1 MADFIDE
8 NDFEDV
14 SESSK
19 PKRKWIMTI
28 NNPKNHGMT
37 HEVLREKLMSI
48 KNIKYWCMC
57 DEIGLKTHTYHTH
70 VFIYRDTA
78 LSFQYLK
85 NLFPPADLKYCSRG
99 TSVQIR
105 NYVRKE
111 GEKWGNNPKN
121 DTNLSETFEEYG
133 ECPDEKQG
141 KRNDLTTLYNLI
153 KEGKSDFE
161 IMEENP
167 SFMNRLNTVNQ
178 VRETLKYEQF
188 KNKVRDTM
196 HVEYWQGDSGT
207 GKTSGI
213 YNLYGFENVY
223 RVTDYRNPW
232 DGYSGQDVVVFEEF
246 RGEIEIS
253 KMLIWLDIYPLQLPC
268 RYNNK
273 TACYTKVFFTSNKPL
288 KNIYTEWQK
297 DEPETFK
304 AFTRR
309 IHTVKIFSVGQA
321 PQEIPTQ
328 QYIDGD
334 VFVNISAAEEKY
346 IQETF
351 GL

>member
-1 MADFIDE
+1 MDFFADSE
-8 NDFEDV
+8 EDIKK
-14 SESSK
+14 EYK
-19 PKRKWIMTI
+19 PCRKWCLTI
-28 NNPKNHGMT
+28 NNPETHGFS
-37 HEVLREKLMSI
+37 HDVIRELLMNI
-48 KNIKYWCMC
+48 KNVKYWCMC
-57 DEIGLKTHTYHTH
+57 DEIGLQTHTYHTH
-70 VFIYRDTA
+70 IFIYRDTA
-78 LSFQYLK
+78 ISFEYLK
-85 NLFPPADLKYCSRG
+85 KLFPPAFLKACNGSALENRA
-99 TSVQIR
+99 
-105 NYVRKE
+105 YVRKE
-111 GEKWGNNPKN
+111 GAKFIANGKVES
-121 DTNLSETFEEYG
+121 NLPETFEEFG
-133 ECPDEKQG
+133 ECPEEKQG
-141 KRNDLTTLYNLI
+141 KRNDLTLLYDLV
-153 KEGKSDFE
+153 KQGKSDFE
-161 IMEENP
+161 IIEENP
-167 SFMNRLNTVNQ
+167 NFMNRLNTVGQ
-178 VRETLKYEQF
+178 VRETLKYEQY

-223 RVTDYRNPW
+223 RVTDYKNPW

-309 IHTVKIFSVGQA
+309 IHTVKIFAMGQA

>member
-1 MADFIDE
+1 
-8 NDFEDV
+8 
-14 SESSK
+14 
-19 PKRKWIMTI
+19 
-28 NNPKNHGMT
+28 
-37 HEVLREKLMSI
+37 
-48 KNIKYWCMC
+48 
-57 DEIGLKTHTYHTH
+57 
-70 VFIYRDTA
+70 
-78 LSFQYLK
+78 
-85 NLFPPADLKYCSRG
+85 
-99 TSVQIR
+99 
-105 NYVRKE
+105 
-111 GEKWGNNPKN
+111 
-121 DTNLSETFEEYG
+121 
-133 ECPDEKQG
+133 
-141 KRNDLTTLYNLI
+141 
-153 KEGKSDFE
+153 
-161 IMEENP
+161 
-167 SFMNRLNTVNQ
+167 MNRLNIVGQ
-178 VRETLKYEQF
+178 VRETLKYEQY

-223 RVTDYRNPW
+223 RVTDYKNPW

-253 KMLIWLDIYPLQLPC
+253 KMLIWLDIYPLQL
-268 RYNNK
+268 
-273 TACYTKVFFTSNKPL
+273 NKPL
-288 KNIYTEWQK
+288 KNQYLQWQK

-309 IHTVKIFSVGQA
+309 IHTVKIFTVGQA
-321 PQEIPTQ
+321 PQELPTQ

>member
-1 MADFIDE
+1 MAGANI
-8 NDFEDV
+8 N
-14 SESSK
+14 SQS
-19 PKRKWIMTI
+19 RKWLLTI
-28 NNPKNHGMT
+28 NNPQDAGFT
-37 HEVLREKLMSI
+37 HERIRDILAGI
-48 KNIKYWCMC
+48 KSIKYWCMC
-57 DEIGLKTHTYHTH
+57 DEIGGKTHTYHTH
-70 VFIYRDTA
+70 VFIFRN
-78 LSFQYLK
+78 SPLK
-85 NLFPPADLKYCSRG
+85 FSQVKELFPTAHIDKCKGTCQENKDYVTKSGKYAD
-99 TSVQIR
+99 T
-105 NYVRKE
+105 
-111 GEKWGNNPKN
+111 EKVE
-121 DTNLSETFEEYG
+121 TNLIDTFEEFG
-133 ECPDEKQG
+133 ECPQERQG
-141 KRNDLTTLYNLI
+141 ERNDLVTLYELI
-153 KEGKSDFE
+153 KEGKSDYE
-161 IMEENP
+161 IIEENP
-167 SFMNRLNTVNQ
+167 NFMKRLNTVNQ

-246 RGEIEIS
+246 RGDVEIS

-288 KNIYTEWQK
+288 KNQYLQWQK

-304 AFTRR
+304 AFVRR
-309 IHTVKIFSVGQA
+309 IHTVKIFTQDAA